1 MCHYNYRSL
10 EIYHYYSSYC
20 KCTIII
26 SIFLKICHYLAF
38 QCIYK
43 NIWTKIAPTFHPLFL
58 FIFST
63 LSMSAL
69 LWPTDCS
76 LSQRGDPPLAA
87 LVTLP
92 AALSQPHSSSV
103 LGSSRPPTSCSAAC
117 ERRQD
122 GRGGDGAGYA
132 GEGGRDDA
140 RAEDGGCAAARDDAR
155 GVVALLRPTQA
166 VHFLAAAKLH
176 LAVHEFFFV
185 TSLCMN
191 SGATRMVAPATP
203 QP

>member
-1 MCHYNYRSL
+1 MADRLLALAEGRSPSRRAG
-10 EIYHYYSSYC
+10 H
-20 KCTIII
+20 
-26 SIFLKICHYLAF
+26 
-38 QCIYK
+38 
-43 NIWTKIAPTFHPLFL
+43 AP
-58 FIFST
+58 
-63 LSMSAL
+63 
-69 LWPTDCS
+69 
-76 LSQRGDPPLAA
+76 RRPLAA
-87 LVTLP
+87 
-92 AALSQPHSSSV
+92 ALLV

-176 LAVHEFFFV
+176 LAVHEFFFFFV
-185 TSLCMN
+185 TSQCMN
-191 SGATRMVAPATP
+191 SGATRMGAPATP